1 MWLSYLK
8 TTSEIPLSW
17 APAYRITSLLW
28 LLNSVCGGIQDLPC
42 LETFKTVLESRELYL
57 EMFYWPFPSMH
68 RVRCGLY
75 TVAKWDLLFSVLLRL
90 GQSWFGFFPGWSA
103 MCFLN
108 DFVGSLLRL
117 WRPREMFTL
126 CFLFKWAASWVRRGL
141 RCGTYQENG
150 KLSFFNFYM
159 SCLGLQLQDDT
170 SWVSDDCTDLAAQIK
185 TVCS

>member
-117 WRPREMFTL
+117 WRPGEMFTL
-126 CFLFKWAASWVRRGL
+126 FPFQVSSI
-141 RCGTYQENG
+141 
-150 KLSFFNFYM
+150 LSPQRPKVWYLSGEWEAEFFNFYM